1 MRTPCRTIGLL
12 MATVFISGTVHARH
26 YEHKEHHLRPT
37 GLFGVTSPSDIKVT
51 KVQPGS
57 PADGKIKVGDET
69 KQIVAGIRQSYDAE
83 ALKGKKVVVV
93 NNLESAKI
101 RGEESN
107 GMLLVAIDNGVPVI
121 LTPEK
126 DVPSGSKIS

>member
-1 MRTPCRTIGLL
+1 MESMLSFEDFKRLDLRI
-12 MATVFISGTVHARH
+12 AEIIEVN
-26 YEHKEHHLRPT
+26 EHPN
-37 GLFGVTSPSDIKVT
+37 
-51 KVQPGS
+51 
-57 PADGKIKVGDET
+57 ADKLYVVKIKVGDET